1 MNSNKKYDFYKNAI
15 YFLIANAVLLV
26 AAIVVLCVFGFNYGT
41 NLAHGRMILG
51 ISLSTIISLLV
62 LLVYVGIRYDFV
74 KAMTIV
80 FVVAHNMLLSSA
92 VICLIRVPIT
102 EALIAGYVL
111 LITLTAVFTLI
122 MTNKIKEINLKKAD
136 FSEVIKN
143 TISESVKQVLVYSLI
158 VVGLMF
164 LSLIVFN
171 ASVFNFARLFFVMMV
186 VLIYSI
192 MTIALPIW
200 CFLSTKIKRVK
211 RAKVDT
217 NVDNQKVVK
226 AASLD
231 SEEAEASEAE

>member
-164 LSLIVFN
+164 LSLIAFN

-231 SEEAEASEAE
+231 SEEVEASEAE